1 MTTTVSFSVGLL
13 KCEIICKKETV
24 LAYRNKELSMD
35 DVVASEEIYKNA
47 SKGDVLSN
55 IDFSYLFGNVSKQE
69 ALQIILEEGEYKLTT
84 YEIRQQIDMKRTQLV
99 QYIKSN
105 YIQTNGKPYSS
116 THIDEV
122 LTKCKIKVNPIVSC
136 EHIFKQYRRKIENHI
151 TLKAAKGLRT
161 VYTIP
166 YNVYGKIQNSV
177 RPYQMSIEYTDSD
190 VLIDVDIPHS
200 KIEYITNIMN
210 KYNI

>member
-69 ALQIILEEGEYKLTT
+69 ALQIISANTSA
-84 YEIRQQIDMKRTQLV
+84 I
-99 QYIKSN
+99 
-105 YIQTNGKPYSS
+105 
-116 THIDEV
+116 
-122 LTKCKIKVNPIVSC
+122 
-136 EHIFKQYRRKIENHI
+136 
-151 TLKAAKGLRT
+151 GL
-161 VYTIP
+161 
-166 YNVYGKIQNSV
+166 S
-177 RPYQMSIEYTDSD
+177 
-190 VLIDVDIPHS
+190 LDVDGIDPVYAPAVGTPADGGLNPEQVMAIIAACKQHNWLGLEIAEFNPHNDIDQRTE
-200 KIEYITNIMN
+200 KLLLDIIARVL
-210 KYNI
+210 